1 MLLYKEGTEQKY
13 NVIQLFIIQYILK
26 PITPH
31 RGFSGPMKH
40 NQWNDIT
47 QQQQLLRTPGNWQEV
62 NHKCGWE
69 DEPGT
74 TRNKFDEWSEQVLSP
89 VTLDLKTITLTT
101 GPHRL
106 SAPHYFAERML
117 IKMRQANQLAGPH
130 RENNDNNVQ
139 QIKINSQIYYWVS

>member
-1 MLLYKEGTEQKY
+1 MLLYKEGTVTEQKY

-40 NQWNDIT
+40 NPWNDRT

-69 DEPGT
+69 
-74 TRNKFDEWSEQVLSP
+74 V
-89 VTLDLKTITLTT
+89 TT

-117 IKMRQANQLAGPH
+117 IKMRQANQLARPH

-139 QIKINSQIYYWVS
+139 QIKINSQINILLGIINYLHCHRWLNPFQPKSDTLIY